1 MRSIDMAE
9 LFKSGVVHT
18 KLWIVDG
25 VHAYIGSANM
35 DYRSLTQALSH
46 AVISYEET
54 TTRTPNGIL

>member
-1 MRSIDMAE
+1 MAE